1 MYVYTLNN
9 CQSTINKTCAYVDIL
24 EFEGYAAC
32 LNLRPGGE
40 GKGEGR
46 LDICSLT
53 LCKELLFDV
62 FYNFFIC

>member
-1 MYVYTLNN
+1 M
-9 CQSTINKTCAYVDIL
+9 NKSCAYVDIL

-32 LNLRPGGE
+32 LNLRPGGV

-53 LCKELLFDV
+53 LCKDLLFDV